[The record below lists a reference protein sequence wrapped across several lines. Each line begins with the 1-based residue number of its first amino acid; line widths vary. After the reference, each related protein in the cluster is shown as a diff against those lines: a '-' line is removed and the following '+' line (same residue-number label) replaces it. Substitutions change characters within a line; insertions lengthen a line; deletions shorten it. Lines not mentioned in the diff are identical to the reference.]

1 MKQSEKVRERV
12 VMKEEIKDREDE
24 RKIVEWR

>member
-1 MKQSEKVRERV
+1 VRERV